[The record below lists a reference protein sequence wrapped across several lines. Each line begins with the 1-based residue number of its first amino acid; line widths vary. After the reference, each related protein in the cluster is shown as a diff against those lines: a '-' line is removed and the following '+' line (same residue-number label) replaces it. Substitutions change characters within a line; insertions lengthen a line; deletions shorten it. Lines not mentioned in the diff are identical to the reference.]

1 VSRQYTGPA
10 HKSIFARGDFEDVVL
25 YPGDTIVV
33 PPVIQKGAV
42 LRNLSNIS
50 TIISGFGL
58 GAAAINVL
66 R

>member
-1 VSRQYTGPA
+1 M
-10 HKSIFARGDFEDVVL
+10 L